1 MERDASRAR
10 ARSAGLIAT
19 ARAGQVATAALD
31 PPNRGRGA
39 RTTRWGPLIGARVRV
54 CYVGPISVGRVPST
68 SARVPFEVPAF
79 FWGAGKTR
87 IYFIAINFQRVET
100 AETTGNFGK

>member
-54 CYVGPISVGRVPST
+54 CRPHLRRTGPIYVSAGPLWSPGVFLGGRENPDILH
-68 SARVPFEVPAF
+68 RH
-79 FWGAGKTR
+79 
-87 IYFIAINFQRVET
+87 
-100 AETTGNFGK
+100 